1 MGSSTL
7 SEVRISRHICC
18 EETEW
23 ALHSASCEGN
33 FFIHCLSCFFLL
45 LVYIVNPNL
54 WVLPV
59 VSNKFCFQIKLK
71 HTSILQERK
80 KSQNLIFSAS
90 SRTATNFCDLPK
102 TPLNMCN
109 HNNKQ
114 EMARHELQEV
124 FPSNTKR
131 SRKENHN
138 PLWRVL
144 LLRERS
150 LDGSFL
156 LPLFLSLA
164 TATQQKT
171 TFQGTAQAR
180 TFCPGR
186 ADWIRERALL
196 RFAESSARIL
206 KN

>member
-1 MGSSTL
+1 L
-7 SEVRISRHICC
+7 YPISFAFKSNSNIQV
-18 EETEW
+18 
-23 ALHSASCEGN
+23 
-33 FFIHCLSCFFLL
+33 FF
-45 LVYIVNPNL
+45 
-54 WVLPV
+54 
-59 VSNKFCFQIKLK
+59 
-71 HTSILQERK
+71 RK
-80 KSQNLIFSAS
+80 GKTSQNLIFSAS

-124 FPSNTKR
+124 FPSKTKR

-180 TFCPGR
+180 TFCHGR
-186 ADWIRERALL
+186 AD
-196 RFAESSARIL
+196 
-206 KN
+206 